1 MKTYKI
7 IYWTSTAIIFLFD
20 SVMPAL
26 TSHLPLAV
34 ESIKH
39 LGYPDYFRVQ
49 LTIFKVLGGLL
60 LILPK
65 VPARLKEWAYVG
77 FKVLGG
83 LLLILPKVPAR
94 LKEWAYVGFA
104 INFIS
109 ASVAHASVD
118 GFGFFMIMPLIIFGI
133 LMLSYVSFHKLNTH
147 KHLTLA

>member
-1 MKTYKI
+1 MQRYLKVMNQTIKIQNMKANKI

-65 VPARLKEWAYVG
+65 VPARLKE
-77 FKVLGG
+77 
-83 LLLILPKVPAR
+83 R
-94 LKEWAYVGFA
+94 AYVGFA

-109 ASVAHASVD
+109 ESFAHASVD

>member
-1 MKTYKI
+1 MKTAKI
-7 IYWTSTAIIFLFD
+7 IYWVSTTIIFLFD
-20 SVMPAL
+20 AVMPAL
-26 TSHLPLAV
+26 TSPLPLAV

-60 LILPK
+60 LI
-65 VPARLKEWAYVG
+65 V
-77 FKVLGG
+77 
-83 LLLILPKVPAR
+83 PKVPAR

-133 LMLSYVSFHKLNTH
+133 LILSYVSFHKLNANQQ
-147 KHLTLA
+147 LTRA

>member
-1 MKTYKI
+1 MKTTKI
-7 IYWTSTAIIFLFD
+7 IYWASTIFIFLFD
-20 SVMPAL
+20 TVMPAL

-49 LTIFKVLGGLL
+49 LTIFKVLGGVL

-77 FKVLGG
+77 FG
-83 LLLILPKVPAR
+83 
-94 LKEWAYVGFA
+94 

-109 ASVAHASVD
+109 ASVAHAAVD
-118 GFGFFMIMPLIIFGI
+118 GFGFFMLMPLIILGI
-133 LMLSYVSFHKLNTH
+133 LILSYVSYHKMSDQ
-147 KHLTLA
+147 KELTLA

>member
-49 LTIFKVLGGLL
+49 LTIFKVM
-60 LILPK
+60 
-65 VPARLKEWAYVG
+65 
-77 FKVLGG
+77 GG

>member
-1 MKTYKI
+1 MKTNKI
-7 IYWTSTAIIFLFD
+7 IYWVSTTIIFLFD
-20 SVMPAL
+20 AVMPAL

-49 LTIFKVLGGLL
+49 LTIFKVMGGVL

-65 VPARLKEWAYVG
+65 
-77 FKVLGG
+77 
-83 LLLILPKVPAR
+83 IPAR

-109 ASVAHASVD
+109 ASVAHAAVE
-118 GFGFFMIMPLIIFGI
+118 GFGFFMIMPLIILGI
-133 LMLSYVSFHKLNTH
+133 LVVSYVSYHKLTDQ
-147 KHLTLA
+147 KGLTFA

>member
-1 MKTYKI
+1 MKRSKI
-7 IYWTSTAIIFLFD
+7 IYWTSTSIIFLFD
-20 SVMPAL
+20 AVMPAF

-49 LTIFKVLGGLL
+49 LTLFKVLGGIL

-77 FKVLGG
+77 FG
-83 LLLILPKVPAR
+83 
-94 LKEWAYVGFA
+94 

-109 ASVAHASVD
+109 ASVAHAATD
-118 GFGFFMIMPLIIFGI
+118 GFGFNAI
-133 LMLSYVSFHKLNTH
+133 LPMVILAILTVSYVCYHKLTDH
-147 KHLTLA
+147 RGLTLT